1 MRSHSRSPGPSRAP
15 VEIPQQIVGRRAD
28 GPGACSPASRLR
40 TLAARCKT
48 RSRMP
53 GRLASRASISLKSGR
68 VGTVPLLEV
77 LLQRLLAEALQ
88 LLGGDVAAG
97 LVLRPV
103 ANLGKPALVV
113 LAGVTA
119 DPAPRSGGGSRPVCA
134 SHPAFTAAMRAMAT
148 LCRAARVSSP
158 PPGGSPAR
166 RCRASSPISRSRA
179 AGLGQSLRNRPPG
192 ADPPDGNSA
201 RQ

>member
-15 VEIPQQIVGRRAD
+15 RRDPAADRRRRAD
-28 GPGACSPASRLR
+28 GPGACSPAFGCAPPWPP
-40 TLAARCKT
+40 AARRDPGC
-48 RSRMP
+48 RVGSP
-53 GRLASRASISLKSGR
+53 AGRLSRQRAAGWAPFPFLRFSPAPAGR
-68 VGTVPLLEV
+68 SAPAPWE
-77 LLQRLLAEALQ
+77 
-88 LLGGDVAAG
+88 DVAAG

-119 DPAPRSGGGSRPVCA
+119 DLPLGLAADPSVCA
-134 SHPAFTAAMRAMAT
+134 SHPAFTAPMRAMAT
-148 LCRAARVSSP
+148 LRRAARVSSP

-179 AGLGQSLRNRPPG
+179 AGLGQSLRT
-192 ADPPDGNSA
+192 A
-201 RQ
+201 RARG